1 MSKLKQATDIINA
14 VGGNIDKL
22 TESGEERQAVLT
34 ERLKIDMLSD
44 SWLSKN
50 VRPIAFIFAMV
61 CQLMIVVASVAGV
74 GLDPWIIGQVGT
86 LLATTTGFYFESRKR
101 EKTNARNA
109 EAAVKMEEIKLKARI
124 KEDRIA
130 ARFARRNK

>member
-61 CQLMIVVASVAGV
+61 CQLMIVVASVSGIN
-74 GLDPWIIGQVGT
+74 LDPWIIGQVGT

>member
-1 MSKLKQATDIINA
+1 MNKIGQAIEA
-14 VGGNIDKL
+14 VDVVGKNIDKR
-22 TESGEERQAVLT
+22 TESSEERQAVLT

-61 CQLMIVVASVAGV
+61 CQLMIVIASVSGIE
-74 GLDPWIIGQVGT
+74 LDPWIIGQVGT